1 MPFEGEPS
9 RMTGTGDFVR
19 LLDDGD
25 FRHIRE
31 TVVPFVT
38 ELLNE
43 LQEHQ
48 VRTVP
53 ERVDARVIAIAVD
66 AGNQVAFE
74 AIPEMAVGL
83 IRVSASS
90 RDIKPDHLPSDYPY
104 MLRGRELFPVPRPE
118 DRTQAIRVAQRM
130 AETYLGEIWSEPILA
145 EFQAATGITLT
156 NFGVAYQKDFPTFVS
171 SIRDLIEWAYAV
183 KLTEQYERES
193 AATIIVRDGS
203 LEQHGVNSEFREKL
217 LRYFQGR
224 KTPICG
230 FIKGSKLLS
239 RKQGISCWV
248 IGDWV
253 SKRDLP
259 CFFRVPDKLMRHVYD
274 HEKYWNPDWQTDS
287 SSSFMMGHR
296 FVVKM
301 YGKTLRALDAVS
313 CVDIPIHISA
323 DDARVR
329 EIIGAIIR
337 SRSVLFGGSF
347 GPSMRAHE
355 QASIAAVLRKSVEQ
369 FIRQKAGANIPDLE

>member
-1 MPFEGEPS
+1 
-9 RMTGTGDFVR
+9 MTGTGDFLR
-19 LLDDGD
+19 LLDETD

-31 TVVPFVT
+31 TVVPFVKD
-38 ELLNE
+38 LLTE

-48 VRTVP
+48 IRTVP

-83 IRVSASS
+83 IRISASS
-90 RDIKPDHLPSDYPY
+90 RDIKADRLPKDYPY

-118 DRTQAIRVAQRM
+118 DSAEAKRVAKQM
-130 AETYLGEIWSEPILA
+130 AAAYLREIWAEPILK
-145 EFQAATGITLT
+145 EFETVTGIGLPD
-156 NFGVAYQKDFPTFVS
+156 FGIAYQKDFPTFVS
-171 SIRDLIEWAYAV
+171 SIRDLLEWAYAV
-183 KLTEQYERES
+183 RLVEQYEHES
-193 AATIIVRDGS
+193 AATIIVRDGA
-203 LEQHGVNSEFREKL
+203 LEQHGVNSVFREKL
-217 LRYFQGR
+217 LRYFAGR

-259 CFFRVPDKLMRHVYD
+259 CFFRVPDRLMRHVYD
-274 HEKYWNPDWQTDS
+274 HEKYWNPDWATEE

-313 CVDIPIHISA
+313 CIDIPTHISGNDGA
-323 DDARVR
+323 VR

-369 FIRQKAGANIPDLE
+369 YIRQEADADIPDFD